1 MPGTAADRTIAT
13 FISFRLPSCRQFWSK
28 DDVHCTNPDAV
39 IKTPLWLS
47 NRYRTVSLQ
56 YHLAAGTYVRR
67 ARFFAMAQQTTRQR
81 DKRPSS
87 PHFDPRDRLI
97 LALYAQLKAERETRA
112 ALEDALAHGVLSSDV
127 LQAIISDPVPVVTSE
142 DIAHIERALAHET
155 RPAESPDGTPTLRR
169 LSGGG

>member
-1 MPGTAADRTIAT
+1 
-13 FISFRLPSCRQFWSK
+13 
-28 DDVHCTNPDAV
+28 
-39 IKTPLWLS
+39 
-47 NRYRTVSLQ
+47 
-56 YHLAAGTYVRR
+56 
-67 ARFFAMAQQTTRQR
+67 MAQQTTRQR
-81 DKRPSS
+81 EKRSP

-142 DIAHIERALAHET
+142 EIAHIERALAHET

>member
-1 MPGTAADRTIAT
+1 
-13 FISFRLPSCRQFWSK
+13 
-28 DDVHCTNPDAV
+28 
-39 IKTPLWLS
+39 
-47 NRYRTVSLQ
+47 
-56 YHLAAGTYVRR
+56 
-67 ARFFAMAQQTTRQR
+67 MAQQTTRQR

-155 RPAESPDGTPTLRR
+155 RPTESNDGTPTLRR